1 MSYVLQQINNKMLFN
16 SKNGVVI
23 FFVNEKARC
32 VSVNG
37 FSIKTTKEEK
47 EKILFAKLGIKPEIS
62 WLWSESDST
71 APYIGTHFAFPNQ
84 TIYISLGCWNMFWNT
99 CLHTIGTLS
108 KHEGDGNENATKQKV

>member
-62 WLWSESDST
+62 
-71 APYIGTHFAFPNQ
+71 
-84 TIYISLGCWNMFWNT
+84 
-99 CLHTIGTLS
+99 
-108 KHEGDGNENATKQKV
+108 